1 MKSFLIKSFVILGA
15 LTVVSTGLY
24 RSVQHTEEPNPSLS
38 VVIDKII
45 TPTAEVTDSLQPYEM
60 TLETTKEPTLP
71 IKITSTPLSTQVYSP
86 TVVPSK
92 SRGYMTT
99 PKELRLI
106 VQKANMNIQPY
117 KAAVEGILD
126 FAGDPSSWPKS
137 SSSIEGSQDCEETKE
152 PRYIFDGSP
161 LVYAKALAYHITENN
176 AYAVEVKK
184 RILDLTDTIGYGGDE
199 YSGANQCI
207 LNLSWYM
214 PGWIMAAD
222 LIEDYPGWSV
232 DDKRQFQQWLADVVY
247 EKTAWSSRNRK
258 NNWGSAGSAT
268 SGMIADFLW
277 DSSYLLEGD
286 TPREAYSEHRQHQ
299 LDRMGT
305 AIPFDSVCDI
315 WGIQWYGG
323 IPDELVRGSSGCD
336 AKWIVDNDDSWVYT
350 MTHLQGLVMHAEFLL
365 RRGDNAIFENMA
377 RDGSGSLLRAI
388 HFVINNPF
396 KPEKSTYW
404 RANQILEVTYRYYR
418 DAPSAEQLRLG
429 QPDRYVGGASGQ
441 MLHFGT
447 ITHGFAVGE
456 DPSSPPTV
464 PPP

>member
-1 MKSFLIKSFVILGA
+1 
-15 LTVVSTGLY
+15 
-24 RSVQHTEEPNPSLS
+24 
-38 VVIDKII
+38 
-45 TPTAEVTDSLQPYEM
+45 
-60 TLETTKEPTLP
+60 
-71 IKITSTPLSTQVYSP
+71 
-86 TVVPSK
+86 
-92 SRGYMTT
+92 
-99 PKELRLI
+99 
-106 VQKANMNIQPY
+106 
-117 KAAVEGILD
+117 
-126 FAGDPSSWPKS
+126 
-137 SSSIEGSQDCEETKE
+137 
-152 PRYIFDGSP
+152 
-161 LVYAKALAYHITENN
+161 
-176 AYAVEVKK
+176 
-184 RILDLTDTIGYGGDE
+184 
-199 YSGANQCI
+199 
-207 LNLSWYM
+207 
-214 PGWIMAAD
+214 
-222 LIEDYPGWSV
+222 
-232 DDKRQFQQWLADVVY
+232 
-247 EKTAWSSRNRK
+247 
-258 NNWGSAGSAT
+258 
-268 SGMIADFLW
+268 
-277 DSSYLLEGD
+277 
-286 TPREAYSEHRQHQ
+286 
-299 LDRMGT
+299 MGT